1 MRYKTVVFRAS
12 TVNENKYC
20 TGSVQF
26 YKYCH
31 THTLTPPPQSKL
43 ASLLVLDLY
52 NCPVTELKGYRE
64 QVFQLVP
71 SLTSLDGFD
80 RSGAEVEDSD
90 EGEEEGGCGFR
101 G

>member
-1 MRYKTVVFRAS
+1 M
-12 TVNENKYC
+12 
-20 TGSVQF
+20 
-26 YKYCH
+26 
-31 THTLTPPPQSKL
+31 
-43 ASLLVLDLY
+43 
-52 NCPVTELKGYRE
+52 TELKGYRE